1 MYIDMK
7 VSVLSKAESEPTPS
21 ELSPGDWT
29 DIFATPHMVSCVP
42 VQVRD
47 LMVYIEAQR
56 TIQSEGGSELQDA
69 TLLPMPQSQRSSAR
83 SSRRSSKK

>member
-1 MYIDMK
+1 MPCC
-7 VSVLSKAESEPTPS
+7 A
-21 ELSPGDWT
+21 
-29 DIFATPHMVSCVP
+29 AA
-42 VQVRD
+42 QVRD

-69 TLLPMPQSQRSSAR
+69 TLLPMPQSQSRGSSTR

>member
-1 MYIDMK
+1 
-7 VSVLSKAESEPTPS
+7 V
-21 ELSPGDWT
+21 
-29 DIFATPHMVSCVP
+29 F

-56 TIQSEGGSELQDA
+56 TIQSEGGSELQEA
-69 TLLPMPQSQRSSAR
+69 TLLPMPQSRGSSSR